1 MAQEL
6 ATDQSKTIRLP
17 LAPLIAAWL
26 IPGGGHFM
34 QRRWGRGALL
44 LVSIAILFVA
54 GVTMQGRLFKL
65 IPSNFVETL
74 GFAGDLCSGL
84 LFIAV
89 KLTGYDMGETG
100 SPMADYGTK
109 FILVAGLLNVL
120 CMLDAYD
127 IAIGKKN

>member
-6 ATDQSKTIRLP
+6 ATDQSRTIRLP

-26 IPGGGHFM
+26 IPGGGHFL

-44 LVSIAILFVA
+44 LASIAILFVA

-74 GFAGDLCSGL
+74 GFAGDLCSGF

-89 KLTGYDMGETG
+89 KLAGYNVGETG

>member
-6 ATDQSKTIRLP
+6 ATEQSQTFKIP
-17 LAPLIAAWL
+17 LAPVIAAWL
-26 IPGGGHFM
+26 IPGGGHFW
-34 QRRWGRGALL
+34 QRRWGRGAFL
-44 LVSIAILFVA
+44 LVSIATLFVA
-54 GVTMQGRLFKL
+54 GVAMQGRLFKMVPANL
-65 IPSNFVETL
+65 VETL
-74 GFAGDLCSGL
+74 GFLSDLCAGL

-89 KLTGYDMGETG
+89 KFTGYDPGELG

-120 CMLDAYD
+120 CILDAYD